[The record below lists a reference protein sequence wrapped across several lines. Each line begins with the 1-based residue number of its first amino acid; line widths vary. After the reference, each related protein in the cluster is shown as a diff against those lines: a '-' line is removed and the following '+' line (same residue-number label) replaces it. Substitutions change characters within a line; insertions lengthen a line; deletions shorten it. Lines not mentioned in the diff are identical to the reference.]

1 MSWGLGNF
9 GEGLWGVGGQDSA
22 EIVATSSVTAQ
33 PTRIRPGFATINSVA
48 SLVGIGNFDEFGL
61 AESGFNAHLIVT
73 VSALAGRPIRIRQGS
88 IMSMTSTAGGSGQAL
103 LAWDGIDDVTTT
115 WTQIEIV

>member
-1 MSWGLGNF
+1 MSWGLGNW

-22 EIVATSSVTAQ
+22 EIVSTSSVTAQ

-48 SLVGIGNFDEFGL
+48 SLVGVGNFEEL
-61 AESGFNAHLIVT
+61 ESGVNAIIVVSVST
-73 VSALAGRPIRIRQGS
+73 VSGRPIRIRQGS
-88 IMSMTSTAGGSGQAL
+88 IMSMTSSADGSAQST

>member
-1 MSWGLGNF
+1 MSWGLGNW

-22 EIVATSSVTAQ
+22 EIVSTSSVTAQ

-48 SLVGIGNFDEFGL
+48 SLVGIGNFEEL
-61 AESGFNAHLIVT
+61 ESGVNAIIVVSVST
-73 VSALAGRPIRIRQGS
+73 VSGRPIRIRQGS
-88 IMSMTSTAGGSGQAL
+88 IMSMTSSADGSAQST
-103 LAWDGIDDVTTT
+103 LAWDGIDDVATT

>member
-48 SLVGIGNFDEFGL
+48 SLVGVGNFVEFGF
-61 AESGFNAHLIVT
+61 AESGVNAQISVG
-73 VSALAGRPIRIRQGS
+73 VSVLAGRPIRIRQGS
-88 IMSMTSTAGGSGQAL
+88 IMSMTSTASGSAQAL